1 MDDAS
6 IDVKRA
12 ARDAAYAMPLDQINP
27 ADNELFRTDTHW
39 PYFERLRKEDPVH
52 WSISPDE
59 EVGGY
64 WSITKYNDIMG
75 GGHEPPGLLVRAD
88 YRAARSGRR
97 FHAAHVHRHGPAE
110 A

>member
-12 ARDAAYAMPLDQINP
+12 ARDAAYAMPLEDINP
-27 ADNELFRTDTHW
+27 GDNELFRTDTHW

-52 WSISPDE
+52 WSVSPEE

-64 WSITKYNDIMG
+64 WSIRIVKQN
-75 GGHEPPGLLVRAD
+75 PC
-88 YRAARSGRR
+88 S
-97 FHAAHVHRHGPAE
+97 
-110 A
+110 